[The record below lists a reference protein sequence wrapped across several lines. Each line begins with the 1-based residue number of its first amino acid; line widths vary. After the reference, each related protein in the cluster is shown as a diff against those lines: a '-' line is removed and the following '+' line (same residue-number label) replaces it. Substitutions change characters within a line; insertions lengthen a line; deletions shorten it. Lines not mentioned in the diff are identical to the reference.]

1 MIVSFCCILVYEV
14 AVVGADEF
22 DAILLRELYK
32 LSVHLLLHGERLA
45 VCSLVGVCHL
55 MALKFQIEVLAPQ
68 VFMPFH
74 SLPRSFYIACQYQFG
89 NLTTDAC

>member
-1 MIVSFCCILVYEV
+1 
-14 AVVGADEF
+14 
-22 DAILLRELYK
+22 
-32 LSVHLLLHGERLA
+32 
-45 VCSLVGVCHL
+45 

-68 VFMPFH
+68 VFMLFH